1 MATAVIDFVVGDAK
15 NLPPRPSIRSNARA
29 KRAPLLASRRR
40 SMEIRPVTRADRDEW
55 LRMRTRLYPGSAP
68 EEIDEWLD
76 SDEGTLLVGVA
87 VFVADRGDGRLA
99 GFVEIGLRNYAEGC
113 VTTPVAFLEGWYV
126 DPDVRRLGVG
136 TRLVQA
142 AEEWA
147 RARGLEEIASD
158 TTLDNAVSLE
168 AHLAL
173 GFEEVER
180 QICFRKTL

>member
-1 MATAVIDFVVGDAK
+1 MH
-15 NLPPRPSIRSNARA
+15 IRS
-29 KRAPLLASRRR
+29 
-40 SMEIRPVTRADRDEW
+40 VTRADRDEW
-55 LRMRTRLYPGSAP
+55 VRMRSKLYPDADP

-76 SDEGTLLVGVA
+76 NAERGTHRVGVA

-126 DPDVRRLGVG
+126 DPDVRRQGLGA
-136 TRLVQA
+136 RLVRT
-142 AEEWA
+142 AEDWA

-158 TTLDNAVSLE
+158 TTLDNDASLR

-180 QICFRKTL
+180 QFCFRKAL